1 MARKAVNVHRFAFV
15 FMFVLSVLL
24 LLCRAAPQNAPPQKA
39 FDDAAAS
46 RLLMQLSQALEAHIQ
61 RQFLAAFELE
71 KMKEGAIFRQ
81 QINAFFS
88 HTESFR
94 VHMNLAE
101 VGAQGEQATVV
112 VDAELEG
119 QPSNGGPAW
128 RRNQQLN
135 FVVAGAAGN
144 WKFIEVQPR
153 SFFSLP

>member
-1 MARKAVNVHRFAFV
+1 MLV
-15 FMFVLSVLL
+15 FSMLL
-24 LLCRAAPQNAPPQKA
+24 LSHGAAPQKAPPQKV
-39 FDDAAAS
+39 FDEAAAS

-61 RQFLAAFELE
+61 KQFLGAFDLE

-81 QINAFFS
+81 QISAFFS

-101 VGAQGEQATVV
+101 VEVQGEQATVV
-112 VDAELEG
+112 VEAELEG
-119 QPSNGGPAW
+119 QPSNGSAAW
-128 RRNQQLN
+128 HRNQQLN

>member
-1 MARKAVNVHRFAFV
+1 VRRRVIVLLLV
-15 FMFVLSVLL
+15 FSVLL
-24 LLCRAAPQNAPPQKA
+24 LPRGAEPQKA
-39 FDDAAAS
+39 PQPQTFDEAAAS

-61 RQFLAAFELE
+61 KQFLAAFDLA

-81 QINAFFS
+81 QITAFFT

-112 VDAELEG
+112 VDAEMEG
-119 QPSNGGPAW
+119 LPANGGAAW
-128 RRNQQLN
+128 HRNQQLN

-144 WKFIEVQPR
+144 WKFVEVQPR

>member
-1 MARKAVNVHRFAFV
+1 VRRFAFV

-24 LLCRAAPQNAPPQKA
+24 LLRRGAPQNAPPEKA
-39 FDDAAAS
+39 FDEAAAS
-46 RLLMQLSQALEAHIQ
+46 RLLMQLSEALEAHIQ
-61 RQFLAAFELE
+61 KQFISAFDLE

-101 VGAQGEQATVV
+101 VNVEGERATVV

-119 QPSNGGPAW
+119 QPANSGPAW

-135 FVVAGAAGN
+135 FVVAGTAGN

>member
-1 MARKAVNVHRFAFV
+1 MRRFAFV

-24 LLCRAAPQNAPPQKA
+24 FIRRAAPQKAPPEKA
-39 FDDAAAS
+39 FDEAAAS
-46 RLLMQLSQALEAHIQ
+46 RLLMQLSEALEAHIQ
-61 RQFLAAFELE
+61 KQFLAVFDVE
-71 KMKEGAIFRQ
+71 KMREGAIFRQ

-101 VGAQGEQATVV
+101 VNVEGERATVV

-119 QPSNGGPAW
+119 QPANSGQAW

-135 FVVAGAAGN
+135 FIVAGAAGN
-144 WKFIEVQPR
+144 WKFIEVLPR
-153 SFFSLP
+153 SFLSLP